1 MPNTFAHIALF
12 SWPLMAIIFFVM
24 FPPRWACALTLVGG
38 EMFLPPVFSVDLK
51 GLPPIDKN
59 LMASIAAI
67 VACLIIK
74 PRALLRGSRGDK
86 GKRYNWFI
94 LLLIVGAFFTART
107 NPDPVRWEK
116 LLFQGLTFH
125 DFVSEAIRLVLF
137 WWPPFF
143 LGRKLFK
150 RPEDLEALF
159 TVLVV
164 GGLVYSLFIF
174 IEARLSPQLNI
185 WIYGYH
191 QADFRQSLRGGGF
204 RPTVF
209 MRHGLNVSLFIL
221 MTLLSAVGLARSGK
235 RVVGIPVVWL
245 AVYLAFVLLVCKSTG
260 AVVYAIV
267 IVPLLLIASARVHAR
282 FATTVAA
289 LVLCYPLLR
298 FLGLVPVD
306 DIVSFF
312 NSLVGPERAESLAYR
327 LKNEE
332 ILLARMALRPWFGW
346 GGYGRQFT
354 YDPWGNQISLA
365 DGQWILVMGM
375 LGIVGFVGSFGLL
388 LTPIFR
394 FARRELRRV
403 TSRSDALLAST
414 ALLMAAVYVFDLLP
428 NAGLA
433 PYLTMIIGA
442 LVGIKAE
449 QPSPNDGAYYPA
461 ATS

>member
-1 MPNTFAHIALF
+1 
-12 SWPLMAIIFFVM
+12 MAADGDHLLRDV
-24 FPPRWACALTLVGG
+24 PATLGLRATLVGG

-191 QADFRQSLRGGGF
+191 QADFRQSLRGGDSPDG
-204 RPTVF
+204 V

-267 IVPLLLIASARVHAR
+267 IVPLLLIASAKKSMRASRPPSPRWCCVIQ
-282 FATTVAA
+282 
-289 LVLCYPLLR
+289 LLR

-332 ILLARMALRPWFGW
+332 ICGPDGPAPLVRLGRLRSTIHVRPLGKPDLSRGRSVDPGHGHVGHRRLRWLVRAAPHPHLSLRPARAPARHLSI
-346 GGYGRQFT
+346 GRPAGV
-354 YDPWGNQISLA
+354 DGAA
-365 DGQWILVMGM
+365 DGRGIRLSICSPTLV
-375 LGIVGFVGSFGLL
+375 
-388 LTPIFR
+388 
-394 FARRELRRV
+394 
-403 TSRSDALLAST
+403 
-414 ALLMAAVYVFDLLP
+414 
-428 NAGLA
+428 
-433 PYLTMIIGA
+433 
-442 LVGIKAE
+442 
-449 QPSPNDGAYYPA
+449 SPP
-461 ATS
+461 T